1 MCGQAGAMARE
12 KGEAQES
19 SAGGGG
25 GGVGRGLLQAEIP
38 LRHLSGLGRRVYSLG
53 SSPERRAGTHG
64 HRILLGGKG
73 YEDALHKPGDTALG
87 SENAESYRPRGRQ
100 TLGDE
105 G

>member
-1 MCGQAGAMARE
+1 MSVWLGWSNGQ
-12 KGEAQES
+12 GEGRGPRIQCR
-19 SAGGGG
+19 
-25 GGVGRGLLQAEIP
+25 GGVGGLVQAEIP
-38 LRHLSGLGRRVYSLG
+38 LKHLSGLCWLDRRVYSLG
-53 SSPERRAGTHG
+53 SSLERRAGTHG

-73 YEDALHKPGDTALG
+73 YEDALHEPGDTAPG